1 MVWPDSIKCVR
12 TLSIAPIV
20 PTRARLGFQLDGYND
35 AAHEWQRDLCIRPK
49 QRLSL
54 YFGIYLKN
62 FRLMNLQKL
71 TNDELEHLLEVL
83 PEEIRRREMQN
94 DDEVET
100 ERRKR
105 SVFAS
110 FEELAKK
117 QGVSLAD
124 L

>member
-1 MVWPDSIKCVR
+1 MD
-12 TLSIAPIV
+12 
-20 PTRARLGFQLDGYND
+20 
-35 AAHEWQRDLCIRPK
+35 
-49 QRLSL
+49 
-54 YFGIYLKN
+54 
-62 FRLMNLQKL
+62 LQKL

-83 PEEIRRREMQN
+83 PEEIRRREMQS
-94 DDEVET
+94 DDEVEA

-117 QGVSLAD
+117 QGISLAD

>member
-1 MVWPDSIKCVR
+1 MD
-12 TLSIAPIV
+12 
-20 PTRARLGFQLDGYND
+20 
-35 AAHEWQRDLCIRPK
+35 
-49 QRLSL
+49 
-54 YFGIYLKN
+54 
-62 FRLMNLQKL
+62 LQKL
-71 TNDELEHLLEVL
+71 TNQELEHLLEVL
-83 PEEIRRREMQN
+83 PEEIRRREMQA
-94 DDEVET
+94 DDALEA